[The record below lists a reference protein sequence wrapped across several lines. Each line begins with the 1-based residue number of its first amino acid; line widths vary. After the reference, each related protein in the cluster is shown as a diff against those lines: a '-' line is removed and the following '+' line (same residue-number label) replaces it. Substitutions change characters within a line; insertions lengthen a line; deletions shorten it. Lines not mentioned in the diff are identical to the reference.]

1 MKWKNILVPS
11 LIFCAFAAAFM
22 LFLSRERH
30 FDWDQRYLS
39 RSDEPYGLKLF
50 DKLMKESMSKGYEVM
65 RFPDTKRKDYNL
77 LVIAES
83 FKLSRRNTI
92 AIYNH
97 LKAGND
103 VMLIAELPDVVEQK
117 KDENDLASTQY
128 DESDTNDNSRYSKVI
143 QKAKEIRQR
152 GKTIE
157 NLIITLREGVTFG
170 DEAETPQQ
178 LRKSPTLQLTNPL
191 TRVKDRKTVTAR
203 QGFCTT
209 FFDEDIVN
217 NQKGGNKW
225 NLHNK
230 YTIPANNTTS
240 KEVKAALAAH
250 AKVGKGNLYVISAAH
265 CFTNAGILD
274 DKTLPFV
281 VSTMD
286 MIADRSVVRV
296 TDPYHI
302 GMDPSESSEEKQ
314 EEETESIFQFFHKQK
329 ALNLMLYITL
339 AGILLAIFFNARR
352 RQRAINVKKPERN
365 TTLAFIR
372 QIASLHMIHTDYREL
387 YVNKL
392 YAFAELVRKK
402 VGADIFNCTEK
413 DIEAIAGRTGLSQNE
428 IRTQIALLMNYN
440 RTEGKK
446 RLTFE
451 EFTTAANII
460 RNIKKKIVE
469 SR

>member
-1 MKWKNILVPS
+1 MNWRKFLVLA
-11 LIFCAFAAAFM
+11 LIIWALTTAIIF
-22 LFLSRERH
+22 LFSRERH

-50 DKLMKESMSKGYEVM
+50 DKLMKESMPKGYEVM

-92 AIYNH
+92 AIYD
-97 LKAGND
+97 LLEAGND
-103 VMLIAELPDVVEQK
+103 VMIITELPDVVEQK

-143 QKAKEIRQR
+143 QKAKEIGLR

-240 KEVKAALAAH
+240 EEVKAALAAH

-302 GMDPSESSEEKQ
+302 GMDPSEAA
-314 EEETESIFQFFHKQK
+314 EEEEQEAESIFQFFHKQK

-352 RQRAINVKKPERN
+352 RQRAINVRKPERN

-372 QIASLHMIHTDYREL
+372 QIASLHMMHTDYREL

>member
-1 MKWKNILVPS
+1 MKWKNILMPS
-11 LIFCAFAAAFM
+11 LIFCAFAVALIF
-22 LFLSRERH
+22 FLSRERH
-30 FDWDQRYLS
+30 FNWNQRYLT

-50 DKLMKESMSKGYEVM
+50 DKLMKESMPKGYEVM
-65 RFPDTKRKDYNL
+65 RFPDKKSKEYNL

-92 AIYNH
+92 AIYYH

-103 VMLIAELPDVVEQK
+103 VMLIAELPNVVEQK

-128 DESDTNDNSRYSKVI
+128 DESDTYENSRYSKVI
-143 QKAKEIRQR
+143 QKAKEIGQR

-178 LRKSPTLQLTNPL
+178 LKKSPTLQLTNPL

-230 YTIPANNTTS
+230 YTIPANKITS
-240 KEVKAALAAH
+240 EEVKAALAAH

-281 VSTMD
+281 VNTMD
-286 MIADRSVVRV
+286 MIADKPVVRV
-296 TDPYHI
+296 TEPYNI
-302 GMDPSESSEEKQ
+302 GMNPSEAA
-314 EEETESIFQFFHKQK
+314 EEEEQEAESIFSFFHKNK
-329 ALNLMLYITL
+329 ALNLMLYIVL

-352 RQRAINVKKPERN
+352 RQRAINVRKPERN
-365 TTLAFIR
+365 TTLSFIR
-372 QIASLHMIHTDYREL
+372 QIASLYNTNTDYKQL
-387 YVNKL
+387 YINKL
-392 YAFAELVRKK
+392 YAFAELLRKK
-402 VGADIFNCTEK
+402 TGADIFNCSEK
-413 DIEAIAGRTGLSQNE
+413 DIQAIARRTGLSQDE
-428 IRTQIALLMNYN
+428 IRTQIEVLMTYN
-440 RTEGKK
+440 QTDEPTMMKFK
-446 RLTFE
+446 D
-451 EFTTAANII
+451 FTIATNII
-460 RNIKKKIVE
+460 KNIKDKI
-469 SR
+469 

>member
-1 MKWKNILVPS
+1 MKRKNILVPS
-11 LIFCAFAAAFM
+11 LIFCVLAAAVIF
-22 LFLSRERH
+22 FLSRERH
-30 FDWDQRYLS
+30 FDWNQRYLS

-50 DKLMKESMSKGYEVM
+50 DKLMKESMPKGYEVM
-65 RFPDTKRKDYNL
+65 RYPDTERKDYNL

-103 VMLIAELPDVVEQK
+103 VMLIAELPNVVEQK

-128 DESDTNDNSRYSKVI
+128 DDDIYNNPRTG
-143 QKAKEIRQR
+143 KALQMVKEIAQQ

-157 NLIITLREGVTFG
+157 NLILALSESLVYRE
-170 DEAETPQQ
+170 EADTPQQ
-178 LRKSPTLQLTNPL
+178 LKESPTLQLTNPL

-240 KEVKAALAAH
+240 EEVKAALAAH

-274 DKTLPFV
+274 DRTPPFV
-281 VSTMD
+281 TNTMD
-286 MIADRSVVRV
+286 MIAGKPVIRL
-296 TDPYHI
+296 TNPYNI
-302 GMDPSESSEEKQ
+302 GKNPAEAAEEDEDK
-314 EEETESIFQFFHKQK
+314 EEVSIFHFFHQNK

-339 AGILLAIFFNARR
+339 AGILLSTFFNARR
-352 RQRAINVKKPERN
+352 RQRAINVRKPERN

-372 QIASLHMIHTDYREL
+372 QIASLHKTHTDYREL